1 MTPEERRRVYEWIDA
16 MVPYYSTTDC
26 AHLNARGKRDRW
38 GEPDSDKL
46 APWAVAY
53 ARTFARSCASCHG
66 AFKPDQVSK
75 YGDRRWEWVDLT
87 RPDAS
92 PTLVAHLPKSTGG
105 RGLPA
110 KGKFSFSGR
119 DDPLWKKLREQFR
132 AGAAFAAQTP
142 EPDEAGFLPRSRG
155 RLEYETLLK
164 SRAQP

>member
-1 MTPEERRRVYEWIDA
+1 MYEWIDA

-66 AFKPDQVSK
+66 AFKPD
-75 YGDRRWEWVDLT
+75 
-87 RPDAS
+87 
-92 PTLVAHLPKSTGG
+92 
-105 RGLPA
+105 
-110 KGKFSFSGR
+110 
-119 DDPLWKKLREQFR
+119 
-132 AGAAFAAQTP
+132 
-142 EPDEAGFLPRSRG
+142 EAGFVPRSRG